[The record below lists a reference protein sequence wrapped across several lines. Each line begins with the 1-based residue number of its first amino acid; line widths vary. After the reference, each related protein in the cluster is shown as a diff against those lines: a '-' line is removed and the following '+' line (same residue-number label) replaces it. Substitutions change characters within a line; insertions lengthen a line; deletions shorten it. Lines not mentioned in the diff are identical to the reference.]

1 MLMWNFG
8 AKLSKELIYKALSSV
23 QDPHRDGDLV
33 SNELISSIT
42 IDDKNIICILEIDP
56 KKAAAYETMRNKTE
70 SILCQLKGVKSAQ
83 VILTA
88 EKPAQKPADKPVEK
102 PVEKTA
108 PQSSA
113 AAQEQTTSAQPAS
126 AQPHAHHQKQTQ
138 AKAPSVNPPLK
149 RPDVR
154 HIIAVSSGKGGVGKS
169 TIAFNLSVALKN
181 LGHKVGLVDIDI
193 YGPSQPRLSGLTGIN
208 YSTSKPDTNEDGK
221 IIPPEAHGIKIMS
234 MGFLVE
240 EESPLIW
247 RGPMVQSAVMQ
258 LFRDVDWDGLD
269 YLIIDMPP
277 GTGDAQLTLAQKMPP
292 DSAIIVSTP
301 QDLSLIDARKGLE
314 MYKKT
319 GVPILGIVENM
330 SIFTCPKCG
339 EDTPIFGHDGAKLQ
353 AEKINVPFLGAI
365 PLALD
370 IRQSSDA
377 GQPSTDKSYSEIA
390 MKVAKKSEQSKSDL
404 SIATKAESAD
414 E

>member
-1 MLMWNFG
+1 MWNFG
-8 AKLSKELIYKALSSV
+8 AKLSKELIYEALSSV
-23 QDPHRDGDLV
+23 QDPHKGGDLV

-56 KKAAAYETMRNKTE
+56 KKAASYETMRHKTE
-70 SILCQLKGVKSAQ
+70 SVLCQLKGVKSAQ

-88 EKPAQKPADKPVEK
+88 QKAPEKSTENPTDKASAQT
-102 PVEKTA
+102 TA
-108 PQSSA
+108 PQKQAANAKLDSA
-113 AAQEQTTSAQPAS
+113 PSHS
-126 AQPHAHHQKQTQ
+126 HHQKQAQ

-390 MKVAKKSEQSKSDL
+390 MKVAKKSEQSKSEL
-404 SIATKAESAD
+404 SIEEKVESAD